1 MSVSCVPYVPDPE
14 NTRQL
19 HVALQLFRKFEQYPQ
34 ALRIAMQLQD
44 QSLIQEIFFD
54 CKDKWVPGV
63 DRQQGGGGYG
73 NTSYGRLYI
82 HHTWQWPV

>member
-1 MSVSCVPYVPDPE
+1 MTLRFRGSCVPYVPDPE

-44 QSLIQEIFFD
+44 QTLIQEIFFD
-54 CKDKWVPGV
+54 CKDK
-63 DRQQGGGGYG
+63 
-73 NTSYGRLYI
+73 
-82 HHTWQWPV
+82 